1 MSKTIFE
8 TRSTHIEYTAGQ
20 INALEKVSEFINSND
35 NFFLLAGFSGCGKTT
50 IAENIANYSK
60 AKMLAPTNA
69 AVNRLREKISG
80 LHYFSTIHAQMY
92 APTDNNGFELEK
104 GLIANSVYIVDECS
118 MIDSYILND
127 LIKEAVKK
135 NSKIIFIGD
144 SFQLEPV
151 GEDPHLFAW
160 EKTEPIHFKPENK
173 FELNEVKRY
182 DGDLLKIATELRS
195 NPENKT
201 KNIISVNG
209 LNSPD
214 LVSEKKFT
222 NALLKD
228 IKNNNSYIVLTST
241 NQKRVDYNQKIR
253 AVKYKTNEN
262 LKYIQMNDSLV
273 SISNNKFYSNGET
286 FTVNGPSLIGEFT
299 IRIPNYKKD
308 ALSEYE
314 ALLYRSDGQVILLIP
329 NLLEPSLHGHQI
341 FKAYDEGLFDIPGA
355 FEKICFLINGR
366 SKEIYGFNKHIIIA
380 TYGYAISCH
389 KAQGQEWDNVYIDA
403 DWLMPAWNTARW
415 FYTAITR
422 AKAKVQVKENKYLT
436 IN

>member
-1 MSKTIFE
+1 MSNTIFE
-8 TRSTHIEYTAGQ
+8 ARSTYIEYTEGQ
-20 INALEKVSEFINSND
+20 TKALEKIVTFLKSD
-35 NFFLLAGFSGCGKTT
+35 DHFFLLAGFSGCGKTT
-50 IAENIANYSK
+50 IAENIANYAR

-69 AVNRLREKISG
+69 AVNRLREKIPG
-80 LHYFSTIHAQMY
+80 NHFFSTIHAQMY
-92 APTDNNGFELEK
+92 VPTNNDGFNLEK

-118 MIDSYILND
+118 MIDNFILKD
-127 LIKEAVKK
+127 LIKEAFAKR
-135 NSKIIFIGD
+135 SKIIFIGD

-151 GEDPHLFAW
+151 GEDPHLFKW
-160 EKTEPIHFKPENK
+160 EMVEPIYFKPENR

-195 NPENKT
+195 KPENKI
-201 KNIISVNG
+201 KNNISING

-214 LVSEKKFT
+214 LLSEKKFT

-228 IKNNNSYIVLTST
+228 IKNNSSYIVLTST
-241 NQKRVDYNQKIR
+241 NQKRVDYNEKIR
-253 AVKYKTNEN
+253 AVKYKTNEH

-286 FTVNGPSLIGEFT
+286 FTANAPTLIGEF
-299 IRIPNYKKD
+299 IIKIPNYKKD

-314 ALLYRSDGQVILLIP
+314 ALLYRNNGQIVLLIP
-329 NLLEPSLHGHQI
+329 KLLEPSLHGHQI
-341 FKAYDEGLFDIPGA
+341 FKAYDEGLFDMSA
-355 FEKICFLINGR
+355 EFEKICFLINGKT
-366 SKEIYGFNKHIIIA
+366 KEIFGFNKHIIIA

-422 AKAKVQVKENKYLT
+422 AKCKVQVKQNKYLT

>member
-1 MSKTIFE
+1 MSIFE
-8 TRSTHIEYTAGQ
+8 ARSTHIEYTEGQ
-20 INALEKVSEFINSND
+20 TKALEKIVTFLNSND
-35 NFFLLAGFSGCGKTT
+35 HFFLLAGFSGCGKTT
-50 IAENIANYSK
+50 IAENIANYAK

-69 AVNRLREKISG
+69 AVNRLREKIPG
-80 LHYFSTIHAQMY
+80 NHYFSTIHSQMY
-92 APTDNNGFELEK
+92 VPSDVKGFELEK
-104 GLIANSVYIVDECS
+104 GLIANSVYIIDECS
-118 MIDSYILND
+118 MIDSYILKD
-127 LIKEAVKK
+127 LIKETFTKR
-135 NSKIIFIGD
+135 SKIIFIGD

-151 GEDPHLFAW
+151 GDDPHLFKW
-160 EKTEPIHFKPENK
+160 EMVEPIYFKPENR

-195 NPENKT
+195 NPDNKT
-201 KNIISVNG
+201 NSIVTING
-209 LNSPD
+209 LNTPD
-214 LVSEKKFT
+214 LISEKKFT

-228 IKNNNSYIVLTST
+228 IKNNSSYVVLTST

-253 AVKYKTNEN
+253 AVKYKTNED

-286 FTVNGPSLIGEFT
+286 FKVNGPSLIGEFV
-299 IRIPNYKKD
+299 IKIPNYKKD

-314 ALLYRSDGQVILLIP
+314 ALLYRNNGQIILLIP

-341 FKAYDEGLFDIPGA
+341 FKAYDEGLFDIPEQ
-355 FEKICFLINGR
+355 FEKMCFLINGR
-366 SKEIYGFNKHIIIA
+366 TKEIFGFNKHIIIA

-422 AKAKVQVKENKYLT
+422 AKSKVQVKENKYLK

>member
-1 MSKTIFE
+1 MGKTIFE
-8 TRSTHIEYTAGQ
+8 SRSTHIEYTAGQ
-20 INALEKVSEFINSND
+20 LNALEKVAQFIHSND

-50 IAENIANYSK
+50 IAENIANYAN

-69 AVNRLREKISG
+69 AVNRLREKIPG
-80 LHYFSTIHAQMY
+80 NHYFSTIHLQMY
-92 APTDNNGFELEK
+92 LPSVDNGFQLEK
-104 GLIANSVYIVDECS
+104 GLVSNSVYIVDECS

-127 LIKEAVKK
+127 LIKEAITK

-160 EKTEPIHFKPENK
+160 EKTEPIYFKPENK

-182 DGDLLKIATELRS
+182 DGDLLKIATDLRS
-195 NPENKT
+195 NPENKVK
-201 KNIISVNG
+201 KNISITG

-214 LVSEKKFT
+214 LISEKKFT

-241 NQKRVDYNQKIR
+241 NQKRVDYNEKIR
-253 AVKYKTNEN
+253 AVKYKTNEH

-273 SISNNKFYSNGET
+273 SISNNRFYSNGET
-286 FTVNGPSLIGEFT
+286 FTVNAPKLIGEF
-299 IRIPNYKKD
+299 IIKIPNYKKD
-308 ALSEYE
+308 ELSEYE
-314 ALLYRSDGQVILLIP
+314 ALLYRSNGNVILLIP
-329 NLLEPSLHGHQI
+329 KLLEPSLHGHQI
-341 FKAYDEGLFDIPGA
+341 FKAYDSGLFDMTEE
-355 FEKICFLINGR
+355 FEKICLLIN
-366 SKEIYGFNKHIIIA
+366 SKSREIYGFNKNVIIA

-403 DWLMPAWNTARW
+403 DWLMPTWNTARW

-422 AKAKVQVKENKYLT
+422 AKCKVQVKENKYLK